1 MQTRIKTLVA
11 SAAWISLLCAGTA
24 LAQDAYPTRAMTWI
38 VPFAAGGP
46 TDAMARNIANRV
58 SQELKQTILVE
69 NAGGAGGTIGAT
81 KAARSA
87 PDGYTFLVGHVGY
100 MAAAPSMYKSLSYD
114 PVEDFKAVFRF
125 PDTPLVLLVGEQS
138 PFKTTQDLI
147 AFGKKNPGKLNFSNA
162 GVGSTSHLVAA
173 MFASRASLDVTPVAY
188 KGAGPALNDLMGGQV
203 DAMFDQ
209 TNTAL
214 PQTRGGKLRALG
226 LTSPQR
232 MGQFPDVPTM
242 SEGAVPD
249 FQVSTWYGLYA
260 PKGTP
265 DAVVQTVFKAYERA
279 LADQAFTQKMVEQGI
294 VVLPPDQTS
303 PDAFAAHTREEVK
316 KWSEVIKQAGITIQ

>member
-1 MQTRIKTLVA
+1 MKKLIT
-11 SAAWISLLCAGTA
+11 AAALAGLSLSLPTM
-24 LAQDAYPTRAMTWI
+24 AQDAYPSRAITWI

-69 NAGGAGGTIGAT
+69 NAGGAGGTIGAA
-81 KAARSA
+81 KAARST

-100 MAAAPSMYKSLSYD
+100 MAAAPAMYKSLTYD
-114 PVEDFKAVFRF
+114 PVEDFKPVFRF
-125 PDTPLVLLVGEQS
+125 PDTPLVLLVGEKS
-138 PFKTTQDLI
+138 PFKTTQELI
-147 AFGKKNPGKLNFSNA
+147 AFGQQNPGKLNFSNA

-173 MFASRASLDVTPVAY
+173 MFASRARIDVTPIAY

-214 PQTRGGKLRALG
+214 PQTRGGKVRALG
-226 LTSPQR
+226 LTAPQR
-232 MGQFPDVPTM
+232 MEQFPDVPAM

-265 DAVVQTVFKAYERA
+265 DDVVQSVYKAYETA
-279 LADQAFTQKMVEQGI
+279 LQDQSFTQKMVEQGI
-294 VVLPPDQTS
+294 VVLPADQTS
-303 PDAFAAHTREEVK
+303 PDAFAAHTRAEVK
-316 KWSEVIKQAGITIQ
+316 KWAEVIKQAGIVVQ

>member
-1 MQTRIKTLVA
+1 MKPSLATVA
-11 SAAWISLLCAGTA
+11 VSAILACAPPA
-24 LAQDAYPTRAMTWI
+24 LAQSDYPTRPITWI

-58 SQELKQTILVE
+58 SQSLKQTILVE
-69 NAGGAGGTIGAT
+69 NAGGAGGTIGAA
-81 KAARSA
+81 KAARAA

-100 MAAAPSMYKSLSYD
+100 MAAAPALYKKLSYD
-114 PVEDFKAVFRF
+114 PVNDFEAVFRF
-125 PDTPLVLLVGEQS
+125 PDTPLVLLVGDSS
-138 PFKTTQDLI
+138 PFKTTDDII

-173 MFASRASLDVTPVAY
+173 MFANRAAIEVTSVAY

-226 LTSPQR
+226 LTASQR
-232 MGQFPDVPTM
+232 MPQFPDVPTM
-242 SEGAVPD
+242 SEQALPG

-265 DAVVQTVFKAYERA
+265 ETVIRTLSSAYDAA
-279 LADQAFTQKMVEQGI
+279 LKDEAFTKAMVEQGI
-294 VVLPPDQTS
+294 VVLPASETAPA
-303 PDAFAAHTREEVK
+303 AFARHTREEVR
-316 KWSEVIKQAGITIQ
+316 KWADVIEKAGISIQ

>member
-1 MQTRIKTLVA
+1 MKTLIAVA
-11 SAAWISLLCAGTA
+11 TTLSCLSLGAPA
-24 LAQDAYPTRAMTWI
+24 LAQDAYPTRAITWI

-69 NAGGAGGTIGAT
+69 NAGGAGGTIGAA
-81 KAARSA
+81 KAARAA

-100 MAAAPSMYKSLSYD
+100 MAAAPSMYAKLPYD
-114 PVEDFKAVFRF
+114 PVEDFQAVFRF
-125 PDTPLVLLVGEQS
+125 PDTPLVLLVGENS
-138 PFKTTQDLI
+138 PYKTASELI
-147 AFGKKNPGKLNFSNA
+147 DFGKKHPGKLNFSNA

-173 MFASRASLDVTPVAY
+173 MFASRAGMDVTPVAY

-226 LTSPQR
+226 LTATQR
-232 MGQFPDVPTM
+232 MDQFPGVPTM
-242 SEGAVPD
+242 SEQALPD

-279 LADQAFTQKMVEQGI
+279 LQDQSFTQKMVEQGI
-294 VVLPPDQTS
+294 VVLPAQETS
-303 PDAFAAHTREEVK
+303 PKAFQDHTRAEVK
-316 KWSEVIKQAGITIQ
+316 KWAEVIKQAGITIQ